1 MALLPS
7 DGVDFLLKVNT
18 GSEENPSWIT
28 IGGQRGATLSMTAA
42 MIDASNKMSGAWTT
56 SVPGLMSWSIDAD
69 AVILT
74 DIAGMAVEAGRQC
87 LLSSFYNR
95 KLVHVRYVRKDGS
108 KFQGYAAITDLSE
121 EAPHDDVA
129 TYKIKLEGSGAPEEV
144 NGMRQVETATVAGKV
159 TSSGNAIFTITALG
173 LTNSLKVI
181 SVEVTEKDSAAVVAQ
196 KAREALEA
204 DSEITKIFDINGIGS
219 EIVLTKKL
227 AEDNDATL
235 NIAIANDTCKGLT
248 IAPYSKHI
256 TPGIAPSLN

>member
-95 KLVHVRYVRKDGS
+95 KLVHVRYVRKDGN
-108 KFQGYAAITDLSE
+108 
-121 EAPHDDVA
+121 
-129 TYKIKLEGSGAPEEV
+129 KIKLEGSGAPEEV

-204 DSEITKIFDINGIGS
+204 DSEITKIFDINGIGAA
-219 EIVLTKKL
+219 IVLTKKL

>member
-108 KFQGYAAITDLSE
+108 KFQGYE
-121 EAPHDDVA
+121 P
-129 TYKIKLEGSGAPEEV
+129 YW
-144 NGMRQVETATVAGKV
+144 V
-159 TSSGNAIFTITALG
+159 TRTG
-173 LTNSLKVI
+173 
-181 SVEVTEKDSAAVVAQ
+181 
-196 KAREALEA
+196 
-204 DSEITKIFDINGIGS
+204 
-219 EIVLTKKL
+219 
-227 AEDNDATL
+227 
-235 NIAIANDTCKGLT
+235 
-248 IAPYSKHI
+248 
-256 TPGIAPSLN
+256 